1 MYEQPDIFDRCIEE
15 AVKFHGHLC
24 GGQIIGV
31 RMALAGLR
39 ELGMR
44 DPRGKDRKN
53 LVVVVEIDRCA
64 TDAIGAVTGLT
75 PGRRSLKIKDLG
87 KMAATFVDLSTGR
100 AVRVCA
106 RESSRR
112 KGEELA
118 ATLIGDMGDEREA
131 GFKALEIMNETDL
144 LDIREVAVDF
154 HPSDLPGHPTRM
166 TVCELCGES
175 ILDQRETVVDGR
187 TRCRPCASG
196 QSYYRYLPEKKDT
209 IDMAAIG

>member
-1 MYEQPDIFDRCIEE
+1 MYDQPDIFDRCIEE

-44 DPRGKDRKN
+44 DPRGRDRKN
-53 LVVVVEIDRCA
+53 LIVVVEIDRCA
-64 TDAIGAVTGLT
+64 TDAIIAVTGLT

-87 KMAATFVDLSTGR
+87 KMAATFADLSTGR
-100 AVRVCA
+100 AVRVCV

-112 KGEELA
+112 KSEELA
-118 ATLIGDMGDEREA
+118 ATLADMGDGREA
-131 GFKALEIMNETDL
+131 AFRALEVMDESDL

-154 HPSDLPGHPTRM
+154 HPSDLPGLPTRM

-175 ILDQRETVVDGR
+175 ILDQRETVLDGR
-187 TRCRPCASG
+187 TCCQPCASG
-196 QSYYRYLPEKKDT
+196 RNYYRTLPEDG
-209 IDMAAIG
+209 DSRGLAANS